1 MRILTEYN
9 GDGDFANRSALV
21 VIDNNGDDHG
31 VKYIMDNTVIDYRI
45 FPEHSLY
52 YAEDAAENWVKGI
65 INPRDLLVNDY

>member
-21 VIDNNGDDHG
+21 IIDSNGDHG

-45 FPEHSLY
+45 FPEHSSY
-52 YAEDAAENWVKGI
+52 YAEDAAENWVIGI
-65 INPRDLLVNDY
+65 INPKDLEVTY